1 MAWSILPS
9 CFELSLWIDCP
20 PITNSVANSDRNSF
34 LEQWVLEFRFGL
46 FRSSLLLFSQS
57 YRVRCQCFHD
67 GVVDFQF
74 RGAMPN
80 NCLVWLGVFYHRVLS
95 CHCGLIVRR
104 LQIRWPIQ
112 IGILSSSNGFWNSVL
127 VFFEVA
133 FCYFPKVTEFDAN
146 AFTMEWLI
154 SNSEVP
160 CPTIVWYGLEY
171 FTIVF

>member
-20 PITNSVANSDRNSF
+20 PITNSVANSNRNSF

-104 LQIRWPIQ
+104 LQIRWPICVVVHPSGLLHDMDFANRLCGG
-112 IGILSSSNGFWNSVL
+112 GILISFLL
-127 VFFEVA
+127 VGCGKRSLGGSTV
-133 FCYFPKVTEFDAN
+133 CKVI
-146 AFTMEWLI
+146 L
-154 SNSEVP
+154 P
-160 CPTIVWYGLEY
+160 RLGC
-171 FTIVF
+171 